1 MLNTNQIAA
10 IPETVQNTGLI
21 PLAKWN
27 DYYAYPSSGTLR
39 QYNFHNTNGFNKVI
53 TRMCGRIYIDVA
65 KFWEWVNEQNQKDIA

>member
-27 DYYAYPSSGTLR
+27 DYYAYPSSYYSYVRKNL
-39 QYNFHNTNGFNKVI
+39 Y
-53 TRMCGRIYIDVA
+53 
-65 KFWEWVNEQNQKDIA
+65 